1 MSRKSFGLSIW
12 TPLFFL
18 FLIILASV
26 WGKPWPLVNHH
37 GLLKMYHQQVHGL
50 GKEQKKEGECFFRE
64 LRDANRN
71 RHDRSMNPFK
81 AFLSWPGKS
90 RKSDKVQKAELAVEK
105 TYSHNPSYNQVKEPR
120 FENFAKIKPYLTKE
134 DEFLYEQKPG
144 LLNDDDW
151 DHLNNDQDQDQDML
165 DKSEASKYDLI
176 NSPMMDYKRE
186 FASDEAN
193 PYVESIRQRYEPSP
207 HIYSD

>member
-26 WGKPWPLVNHH
+26 WALVNHH

-71 RHDRSMNPFK
+71 RHDRSMN
-81 AFLSWPGKS
+81 
-90 RKSDKVQKAELAVEK
+90 QLAVEK